1 MNPKLVLEQYRDAN
15 SLINFVNNRSDKF
28 VRWKV
33 ENIKL
38 LKKQADVNNLLV
50 YFDIHIK
57 YYKLRKNLSI
67 KNI

>member
-1 MNPKLVLEQYRDAN
+1 MLEQYRDAN